1 MNSKIANYNKQ
12 QLKGQLECMGLKGD
26 ETILIHS
33 SMKAIGAVDGGADT
47 VLDVWMEYFKNGL
60 LLLPTHTWKTVNADN
75 PVYNPYTTPSCVG
88 LLTNMFM
95 KRDGVIRS
103 LHPTHSMS
111 GYGKNAAE
119 YLAGEEYNNT
129 PCTPGGCYDRLKE
142 VGGKVLLVGVG
153 HERNTYIHSVEE
165 VLNVPNRLSDMPMEL
180 VIELQEQSN
189 NSGKLPRY
197 NRDDGWKTHINSGEI
212 YIDNNETHI
221 NSDKIHID
229 NDGMYCADNGKC
241 SNGNEEISGQYNNRL
256 YRKVYVRKHYNAQ
269 QPHISEDFA
278 KLNQIFLDSGVVRKV
293 KFGDADSL
301 LCDAKGM
308 FNIVRQVIAP
318 DPESIVTKD
327 TLSMPEY

>member
-1 MNSKIANYNKQ
+1 MNSKIGNYNKQ
-12 QLKGQLECMGLKGD
+12 QLKDQLESMGLKGD

-47 VLDVWMEYFKNGL
+47 VLDAWMEYFKDGL
-60 LLLPTHTWKTVNADN
+60 FLLPTHTWKTVNADN

-180 VIELQEQSN
+180 VIELQEESN
-189 NSGKLPRY
+189 NSGKLPPY
-197 NRDDGWKTHINSGEI
+197 NRDEGWKKHT
-212 YIDNNETHI
+212 DN
-221 NSDKIHID
+221 KL
-229 NDGMYCADNGKC
+229 C
-241 SNGNEEISGQYNNRL
+241 
-256 YRKVYVRKHYNAQ
+256 RKVYVRKHYNAQ

-318 DPESIVTKD
+318 DPECIVTKD

>member
-1 MNSKIANYNKQ
+1 MNSKIGNYNKQ
-12 QLKGQLECMGLKGD
+12 QLKDQLESMGLKGD

-47 VLDVWMEYFKNGL
+47 VLDAWMEYFKDGL

-180 VIELQEQSN
+180 VIELQEESN
-189 NSGKLPRY
+189 NSGKLPPY
-197 NRDDGWKTHINSGEI
+197 NRDDGWKKHT
-212 YIDNNETHI
+212 DN
-221 NSDKIHID
+221 KL
-229 NDGMYCADNGKC
+229 C
-241 SNGNEEISGQYNNRL
+241 
-256 YRKVYVRKHYNAQ
+256 RKVYVRKHYNAQ
-269 QPHISEDFA
+269 QPHISEDFV
-278 KLNQIFLDSGVVRKV
+278 KLNQIFLDSGVVKKV

-318 DPESIVTKD
+318 DPECIVTKD

>member
-1 MNSKIANYNKQ
+1 MNSKIGNYNKQ
-12 QLKGQLECMGLKGD
+12 QLKDQLKSMGLKGD

-33 SMKAIGAVDGGADT
+33 SMKSIGEVDGGADT
-47 VLDVWMEYFKNGL
+47 VLDAWMEYFKDGL

-180 VIELQEQSN
+180 VIELQEESN
-189 NSGKLPRY
+189 NSGKLPPY
-197 NRDDGWKTHINSGEI
+197 NRDEGWKKHT
-212 YIDNNETHI
+212 DN
-221 NSDKIHID
+221 KL
-229 NDGMYCADNGKC
+229 C
-241 SNGNEEISGQYNNRL
+241 
-256 YRKVYVRKHYNAQ
+256 RKVYVRKHYNAQ
-269 QPHISEDFA
+269 QPHISEDFV

-318 DPESIVTKD
+318 DPGCIVTKD

>member
-1 MNSKIANYNKQ
+1 MNSKIGNYNKQ
-12 QLKGQLECMGLKGD
+12 QLKDQLESMGLKGD

-47 VLDVWMEYFKNGL
+47 VLDAWMEYFKDGL

-180 VIELQEQSN
+180 VIELQEESN
-189 NSGKLPRY
+189 NSGKLPPY
-197 NRDDGWKTHINSGEI
+197 NRDEGWKKHT
-212 YIDNNETHI
+212 DN
-221 NSDKIHID
+221 KL
-229 NDGMYCADNGKC
+229 C
-241 SNGNEEISGQYNNRL
+241 
-256 YRKVYVRKHYNAQ
+256 RKVYVRKHYNAQ
-269 QPHISEDFA
+269 QPHISEDFV
-278 KLNQIFLDSGVVRKV
+278 KLNQIFLDSGVVIKV

-308 FNIVRQVIAP
+308 FNIVRQVVAP
-318 DPESIVTKD
+318 DPECIVTKD

>member
-1 MNSKIANYNKQ
+1 MNSKIGNYNKQ
-12 QLKGQLECMGLKGD
+12 QLKDQLKSMGLKGD

-47 VLDVWMEYFKNGL
+47 VLDAWMEYFKDGL

-180 VIELQEQSN
+180 VIELQEESN
-189 NSGKLPRY
+189 NSGKLPPY
-197 NRDDGWKTHINSGEI
+197 NRDDGWKKHT
-212 YIDNNETHI
+212 DN
-221 NSDKIHID
+221 K
-229 NDGMYCADNGKC
+229 
-241 SNGNEEISGQYNNRL
+241 L
-256 YRKVYVRKHYNAQ
+256 YRKVYVRKHYNAK
-269 QPHISEDFA
+269 QPHISEDFV

-318 DPESIVTKD
+318 DPECIVTKD

>member
-1 MNSKIANYNKQ
+1 MNSKIGNYNKQ
-12 QLKGQLECMGLKGD
+12 QLKDQLKSMGLKGD

-33 SMKAIGAVDGGADT
+33 SMKSIGEVDGGVDA
-47 VLDVWMEYFKNGL
+47 VLDAWMEYFKDGL

-75 PVYNPYTTPSCVG
+75 PVYNPQTTPSCVG

-103 LHPTHSMS
+103 LHPTHSMA

-129 PCTPGGCYDRLKE
+129 PCTPGGCYDRLKDA
-142 VGGKVLLVGVG
+142 GGKVLLVGVG

-180 VIELQEQSN
+180 VIELQEESN
-189 NSGKLPRY
+189 NSGKLPPY
-197 NRDDGWKTHINSGEI
+197 NRDDGWKKHT
-212 YIDNNETHI
+212 D
-221 NSDKIHID
+221 
-229 NDGMYCADNGKC
+229 
-241 SNGNEEISGQYNNRL
+241 NRL

-269 QPHISEDFA
+269 QPHISEDFV

-318 DPESIVTKD
+318 DPECIVTKD

>member
-1 MNSKIANYNKQ
+1 MNSKTGNYSKQ
-12 QLKGQLECMGLKGD
+12 QLKDQLESMGLKGD

-33 SMKAIGAVDGGADT
+33 SMKSIGEVDGGVDA
-47 VLDVWMEYFKNGL
+47 VLDAWMEYFKDGL

-75 PVYNPYTTPSCVG
+75 PVYNPQTTPSCVG

-103 LHPTHSMS
+103 LHPTHSMA

-129 PCTPGGCYDRLKE
+129 PCTPGGCYDRLKDA
-142 VGGKVLLVGVG
+142 GGKVLLVGVG

-180 VIELQEQSN
+180 VIELQEESN
-189 NSGKLPRY
+189 NSGKLPPY
-197 NRDDGWKTHINSGEI
+197 NRDDGWKKHT
-212 YIDNNETHI
+212 D
-221 NSDKIHID
+221 
-229 NDGMYCADNGKC
+229 
-241 SNGNEEISGQYNNRL
+241 NRL

-269 QPHISEDFA
+269 QPHISEDFV

-318 DPESIVTKD
+318 DPECIVTKD

>member
-1 MNSKIANYNKQ
+1 MNSKIGNYNKQ
-12 QLKGQLECMGLKGD
+12 QLKDQLESMGLKGD

-47 VLDVWMEYFKNGL
+47 VLDAWMEYFKDGL

-75 PVYNPYTTPSCVG
+75 PVYNPDTTPSCVG

-180 VIELQEQSN
+180 VIELQEESN
-189 NSGKLPRY
+189 NSGKLPPY
-197 NRDDGWKTHINSGEI
+197 NRDEGWKKHT
-212 YIDNNETHI
+212 DN
-221 NSDKIHID
+221 KL
-229 NDGMYCADNGKC
+229 C
-241 SNGNEEISGQYNNRL
+241 
-256 YRKVYVRKHYNAQ
+256 RKVYVRKHYNAQ
-269 QPHISEDFA
+269 QPHISEDFV
-278 KLNQIFLDSGVVRKV
+278 KLNQIFLDSGVVKKV

-318 DPESIVTKD
+318 DPECIVTKD

>member
-1 MNSKIANYNKQ
+1 MNSKIGNYNKQ
-12 QLKGQLECMGLKGD
+12 QLKGQLESMGLKGD

-47 VLDVWMEYFKNGL
+47 VLDAWMEYFKDGL

-180 VIELQEQSN
+180 VIELQEESN
-189 NSGKLPRY
+189 NSGKLPPY
-197 NRDDGWKTHINSGEI
+197 NRDDGWKKHT
-212 YIDNNETHI
+212 DN
-221 NSDKIHID
+221 KL
-229 NDGMYCADNGKC
+229 C
-241 SNGNEEISGQYNNRL
+241 
-256 YRKVYVRKHYNAQ
+256 RKVYVRKHYNAQ
-269 QPHISEDFA
+269 QPHISEDFV

-318 DPESIVTKD
+318 DPECIVTKD

>member
-1 MNSKIANYNKQ
+1 MNSKIGNYNKQ
-12 QLKGQLECMGLKGD
+12 QLKNQLESMGLKGD

-180 VIELQEQSN
+180 VIELREESN
-189 NSGKLPRY
+189 NSGKLPPY
-197 NRDDGWKTHINSGEI
+197 NRDEGWKKHT
-212 YIDNNETHI
+212 DN
-221 NSDKIHID
+221 KL
-229 NDGMYCADNGKC
+229 C
-241 SNGNEEISGQYNNRL
+241 
-256 YRKVYVRKHYNAQ
+256 RKVYVRKHYNAQ
-269 QPHISEDFA
+269 QPHISEDFV
-278 KLNQIFLDSGVVRKV
+278 KLNQIFLDSGVVKKV

-318 DPESIVTKD
+318 DPECIVTKD

>member
-1 MNSKIANYNKQ
+1 MNSKIGNYNKQ
-12 QLKGQLECMGLKGD
+12 QLKDQLESMGLKGD

-47 VLDVWMEYFKNGL
+47 VLDAWMEYFKDGL

-180 VIELQEQSN
+180 VIELQEESN
-189 NSGKLPRY
+189 NSGKLPPY
-197 NRDDGWKTHINSGEI
+197 NRDDGWKKHT
-212 YIDNNETHI
+212 DN
-221 NSDKIHID
+221 KL
-229 NDGMYCADNGKC
+229 C
-241 SNGNEEISGQYNNRL
+241 
-256 YRKVYVRKHYNAQ
+256 RKVYVRKHYNAQ
-269 QPHISEDFA
+269 QPHISEDFV

-293 KFGDADSL
+293 KFGYADSL

-318 DPESIVTKD
+318 DPECIVTKD

>member
-12 QLKGQLECMGLKGD
+12 QLKGQLESMGLKGD

-47 VLDVWMEYFKNGL
+47 VLDAWMEYFKDGL

-75 PVYNPYTTPSCVG
+75 PVYNPQTTPSCVG

-103 LHPTHSMS
+103 LHPTHSMA

-129 PCTPGGCYDRLKE
+129 PCTPGGCYDRLKDA
-142 VGGKVLLVGVG
+142 GGKVLLVGVG

-180 VIELQEQSN
+180 VIELQEESN
-189 NSGKLPRY
+189 NSGKLPPY
-197 NRDDGWKTHINSGEI
+197 NRDDGWKKHT
-212 YIDNNETHI
+212 D
-221 NSDKIHID
+221 
-229 NDGMYCADNGKC
+229 
-241 SNGNEEISGQYNNRL
+241 NRL

-269 QPHISEDFA
+269 QPHISEDFV
-278 KLNQIFLDSGVVRKV
+278 KLNQIFLDRGVVRKV

-308 FNIVRQVIAP
+308 FNIVRQVIAS
-318 DPESIVTKD
+318 DPECIVTKD

>member
-12 QLKGQLECMGLKGD
+12 QLKDQLKSMGLKGD

-47 VLDVWMEYFKNGL
+47 VLDAWMEYFKDGL

-180 VIELQEQSN
+180 VIELFKEDEDN
-189 NSGKLPRY
+189 KNKNKNKKLPHY
-197 NRDDGWKTHINSGEI
+197 NMADGWKKC
-212 YIDNNETHI
+212 IDNNVEH
-221 NSDKIHID
+221 D
-229 NDGMYCADNGKC
+229 N
-241 SNGNEEISGQYNNRL
+241 NNKL

-269 QPHISEDFA
+269 QPHISEDFV
-278 KLNQIFLDSGVVRKV
+278 KLNQIFLDSGVVKKV

-308 FNIVRQVIAP
+308 FNVVRHVIAP
-318 DPESIVTKD
+318 DPECIVTKD

>member
-1 MNSKIANYNKQ
+1 MNSKIGNYNKQ
-12 QLKGQLECMGLKGD
+12 QLKDQLKSMGLKGD

-33 SMKAIGAVDGGADT
+33 SMKSIGEVDGGADT
-47 VLDVWMEYFKNGL
+47 VLDAWMEYFKDGL

-75 PVYNPYTTPSCVG
+75 PVYNPQTTPSCVG

-103 LHPTHSMS
+103 LHPTHSMA
-111 GYGKNAAE
+111 GYGKSAAE

-129 PCTPGGCYDRLKE
+129 PCTPGGCYDRLRDA
-142 VGGKVLLVGVG
+142 GGKVLLVGVG

-180 VIELQEQSN
+180 VIELLKEDEDN
-189 NSGKLPRY
+189 KNKKLPHY
-197 NRDDGWKTHINSGEI
+197 NRADGWKKCIDSNGG
-212 YIDNNETHI
+212 YDNN
-221 NSDKIHID
+221 NKL
-229 NDGMYCADNGKC
+229 C
-241 SNGNEEISGQYNNRL
+241 
-256 YRKVYVRKHYNAQ
+256 RKVYVRKHYNAQ
-269 QPHISEDFA
+269 QPHISEDFV
-278 KLNQIFLDSGVVRKV
+278 KLNQIFLDSGVVKKV

-308 FNIVRQVIAP
+308 FNVVRQVIAP
-318 DPESIVTKD
+318 DPECIVTKD

>member
-1 MNSKIANYNKQ
+1 MNSKIGNYNKQ
-12 QLKGQLECMGLKGD
+12 QLKDQLESMGLKGD

-47 VLDVWMEYFKNGL
+47 VLDAWMEYFKDGL

-142 VGGKVLLVGVG
+142 VCGKVLLVGVG

-180 VIELQEQSN
+180 VIELQEESN
-189 NSGKLPRY
+189 NSGKLPPY
-197 NRDDGWKTHINSGEI
+197 NRDDGWKKHT
-212 YIDNNETHI
+212 D
-221 NSDKIHID
+221 
-229 NDGMYCADNGKC
+229 
-241 SNGNEEISGQYNNRL
+241 NRL

-269 QPHISEDFA
+269 QPHISEDFV

-318 DPESIVTKD
+318 DPECIVTKD

>member
-1 MNSKIANYNKQ
+1 MNSKIGNYNKQ
-12 QLKGQLECMGLKGD
+12 QLKNQLESMGLKGD

-180 VIELQEQSN
+180 VIELQEESN
-189 NSGKLPRY
+189 NSGKLPPY
-197 NRDDGWKTHINSGEI
+197 NRDDGWKKHT
-212 YIDNNETHI
+212 DN
-221 NSDKIHID
+221 KL
-229 NDGMYCADNGKC
+229 C
-241 SNGNEEISGQYNNRL
+241 
-256 YRKVYVRKHYNAQ
+256 RKVYVRKHYNAQ
-269 QPHISEDFA
+269 QPHISEDFV
-278 KLNQIFLDSGVVRKV
+278 KLNKIFLDRGVVRKV

-318 DPESIVTKD
+318 DPECIVTKD

>member
-47 VLDVWMEYFKNGL
+47 VLDAWMEYFKDGL

-180 VIELQEQSN
+180 VIELQEESN
-189 NSGKLPRY
+189 NSGKLPPY
-197 NRDDGWKTHINSGEI
+197 NRDEGWKKHT
-212 YIDNNETHI
+212 DN
-221 NSDKIHID
+221 KL
-229 NDGMYCADNGKC
+229 C
-241 SNGNEEISGQYNNRL
+241 
-256 YRKVYVRKHYNAQ
+256 RKVYVRKHYNAQ
-269 QPHISEDFA
+269 QPHISEDFV

-318 DPESIVTKD
+318 DPGCIVTKD

>member
-1 MNSKIANYNKQ
+1 MNSKIGNYNKQ
-12 QLKGQLECMGLKGD
+12 QLKNQLESMGLKGD

-180 VIELQEQSN
+180 VIELQEESN
-189 NSGKLPRY
+189 NSGKLPPY
-197 NRDDGWKTHINSGEI
+197 NRDDGWKKHT
-212 YIDNNETHI
+212 DN
-221 NSDKIHID
+221 KL
-229 NDGMYCADNGKC
+229 C
-241 SNGNEEISGQYNNRL
+241 
-256 YRKVYVRKHYNAQ
+256 RKVYVRKHYNAQ
-269 QPHISEDFA
+269 QPHISEDFVN
-278 KLNQIFLDSGVVRKV
+278 LNKIFLDRGVVRKV

-318 DPESIVTKD
+318 DPECIVTKD

>member
-1 MNSKIANYNKQ
+1 MNSKIGNYNKQ
-12 QLKGQLECMGLKGD
+12 QLKDQLESMGLKGD

-47 VLDVWMEYFKNGL
+47 VLDAWMEYFKDGL

-119 YLAGEEYNNT
+119 YLAGEEYHNT

-180 VIELQEQSN
+180 VIELQEESN
-189 NSGKLPRY
+189 NSGKLPPY
-197 NRDDGWKTHINSGEI
+197 NRDEGWKKHT
-212 YIDNNETHI
+212 DN
-221 NSDKIHID
+221 KL
-229 NDGMYCADNGKC
+229 C
-241 SNGNEEISGQYNNRL
+241 
-256 YRKVYVRKHYNAQ
+256 RKVYVRKHYNAQ
-269 QPHISEDFA
+269 QPHISEDFV

-318 DPESIVTKD
+318 DPGCIVTKD

>member
-1 MNSKIANYNKQ
+1 MNSKIGNYNKQ
-12 QLKGQLECMGLKGD
+12 QLQDQLESMGLKGD

-33 SMKAIGAVDGGADT
+33 SMKSIGEVDGGADT
-47 VLDVWMEYFKNGL
+47 VLDAWMEYFKDGL

-75 PVYNPYTTPSCVG
+75 PVYNLQTTPSCVG

-103 LHPTHSMS
+103 LHPTHSMA

-129 PCTPGGCYDRLKE
+129 PCTPGGCYDRLKDA
-142 VGGKVLLVGVG
+142 GGKVLLVGVG

-180 VIELQEQSN
+180 VIELLKEDEDN
-189 NSGKLPRY
+189 KNKKLPYY
-197 NRDDGWKTHINSGEI
+197 NRADGWKKCIDSNGG
-212 YIDNNETHI
+212 YDNN
-221 NSDKIHID
+221 NKL
-229 NDGMYCADNGKC
+229 C
-241 SNGNEEISGQYNNRL
+241 
-256 YRKVYVRKHYNAQ
+256 RKVYVRKHYNAQ
-269 QPHISEDFA
+269 QPHISEDFV
-278 KLNQIFLDSGVVRKV
+278 KLNQIFLDSRVVKKV

-308 FNIVRQVIAP
+308 FNVVRHVIAP
-318 DPESIVTKD
+318 DPECIVTKD

>member
-12 QLKGQLECMGLKGD
+12 QLKDQLESMGLKGG

-33 SMKAIGAVDGGADT
+33 SMKAIGVVNGGADT
-47 VLDVWMEYFKNGL
+47 VLYAWMEYFKDGL

-129 PCTPGGCYDRLKE
+129 PCTPGGCYDRLKDA
-142 VGGKVLLVGVG
+142 GGKVLLVGVG

-180 VIELQEQSN
+180 VIELQEESN
-189 NSGKLPRY
+189 NSGKLPPY
-197 NRDDGWKTHINSGEI
+197 NRDDGWKKHT
-212 YIDNNETHI
+212 DN
-221 NSDKIHID
+221 KL
-229 NDGMYCADNGKC
+229 C
-241 SNGNEEISGQYNNRL
+241 
-256 YRKVYVRKHYNAQ
+256 RKVYVRKHYNAQ
-269 QPHISEDFA
+269 QPHISEDFV
-278 KLNQIFLDSGVVRKV
+278 KLNQIFLDRGVVRKV

-318 DPESIVTKD
+318 DPECIVTKD

>member
-1 MNSKIANYNKQ
+1 MNSKIGNYNKQ
-12 QLKGQLECMGLKGD
+12 QLKDQLESMGLKGD

-47 VLDVWMEYFKNGL
+47 VLDAWMEYFKDGL

-180 VIELQEQSN
+180 VIELQEESN
-189 NSGKLPRY
+189 NSGKLPPY
-197 NRDDGWKTHINSGEI
+197 NRDEGWKKHT
-212 YIDNNETHI
+212 DN
-221 NSDKIHID
+221 KL
-229 NDGMYCADNGKC
+229 C
-241 SNGNEEISGQYNNRL
+241 
-256 YRKVYVRKHYNAQ
+256 RKVYVRKHYNAQ
-269 QPHISEDFA
+269 QQHISEDFV
-278 KLNQIFLDSGVVRKV
+278 KLNQIFLDSGVVKKV

-318 DPESIVTKD
+318 DPECIVTKD

>member
-1 MNSKIANYNKQ
+1 MNSKIGNYNKQ
-12 QLKGQLECMGLKGD
+12 QLKDQLESMGLKGD

-33 SMKAIGAVDGGADT
+33 SMKSIGEVDGGADS
-47 VLDVWMEYFKNGL
+47 VLDAWMEYFKDGL

-75 PVYNPYTTPSCVG
+75 PVYNPQTTPSCVG

-103 LHPTHSMS
+103 LHPTHSMA

-129 PCTPGGCYDRLKE
+129 PCTPGGCYDRLKDA
-142 VGGKVLLVGVG
+142 GGKVLLVGVG

-180 VIELQEQSN
+180 VIELLKEDKDN
-189 NSGKLPRY
+189 KNKKLPHY
-197 NRDDGWKTHINSGEI
+197 NRADGWKKCIDSNGG
-212 YIDNNETHI
+212 YDNN
-221 NSDKIHID
+221 NKL
-229 NDGMYCADNGKC
+229 C
-241 SNGNEEISGQYNNRL
+241 
-256 YRKVYVRKHYNAQ
+256 RKVYVRKHYNAQ
-269 QPHISEDFA
+269 QPHISEDFV
-278 KLNQIFLDSGVVRKV
+278 KLNQIFLDSGVVKKV

-308 FNIVRQVIAP
+308 FNVVRQVIAP
-318 DPESIVTKD
+318 DPECIVTKD

>member
-1 MNSKIANYNKQ
+1 MNSKIGNYNKQ
-12 QLKGQLECMGLKGD
+12 QLKDQLESMGLKGD

-47 VLDVWMEYFKNGL
+47 VLDAWMEYFKDGL

-153 HERNTYIHSVEE
+153 LERNTYIHSVEE

-180 VIELQEQSN
+180 VIELQEESN
-189 NSGKLPRY
+189 NSGKLPPY
-197 NRDDGWKTHINSGEI
+197 NRDDGWKKHT
-212 YIDNNETHI
+212 DN
-221 NSDKIHID
+221 K
-229 NDGMYCADNGKC
+229 
-241 SNGNEEISGQYNNRL
+241 L
-256 YRKVYVRKHYNAQ
+256 YRKVYVRKHYNAK
-269 QPHISEDFA
+269 QPHISEDFV

-318 DPESIVTKD
+318 DPECIVTKD

>member
-12 QLKGQLECMGLKGD
+12 QLKGQLESMGLKGD

-47 VLDVWMEYFKNGL
+47 VLNAWMEYFKDGL
-60 LLLPTHTWKTVNADN
+60 LLLPAHTWKTVNADN

-180 VIELQEQSN
+180 VIELQEESN
-189 NSGKLPRY
+189 NSGKLPPY
-197 NRDDGWKTHINSGEI
+197 NRDDGWKKHT
-212 YIDNNETHI
+212 D
-221 NSDKIHID
+221 
-229 NDGMYCADNGKC
+229 
-241 SNGNEEISGQYNNRL
+241 NRL

-269 QPHISEDFA
+269 QPHISEDFV

-308 FNIVRQVIAP
+308 FNVVRHVIAP
-318 DPESIVTKD
+318 DPECIVTKD

>member
-1 MNSKIANYNKQ
+1 MNSKIGNYNKQ
-12 QLKGQLECMGLKGD
+12 QLKDQLESMGLKGD

-47 VLDVWMEYFKNGL
+47 VLDAWMEYFKDGL

-180 VIELQEQSN
+180 VIELQEESN
-189 NSGKLPRY
+189 NSGKLPPY
-197 NRDDGWKTHINSGEI
+197 NRDEGWKKHT
-212 YIDNNETHI
+212 DN
-221 NSDKIHID
+221 KL
-229 NDGMYCADNGKC
+229 C
-241 SNGNEEISGQYNNRL
+241 
-256 YRKVYVRKHYNAQ
+256 RKVYVRKHYNAQ
-269 QPHISEDFA
+269 QPHISEDFV
-278 KLNQIFLDSGVVRKV
+278 KLNQIFLDRGVVRKV

-318 DPESIVTKD
+318 DPECIVTKD

>member
-1 MNSKIANYNKQ
+1 MNSKIGNYNKQ
-12 QLKGQLECMGLKGD
+12 QLKDQLESMGLKGD

-47 VLDVWMEYFKNGL
+47 VLDAWMEYFKDGL
-60 LLLPTHTWKTVNADN
+60 LLLPTHTWKTVNVDN

-180 VIELQEQSN
+180 VIELQEESN
-189 NSGKLPRY
+189 DSGKLPPY
-197 NRDDGWKTHINSGEI
+197 NRDDGWKKHT
-212 YIDNNETHI
+212 DN
-221 NSDKIHID
+221 KL
-229 NDGMYCADNGKC
+229 C
-241 SNGNEEISGQYNNRL
+241 
-256 YRKVYVRKHYNAQ
+256 RKVYVRKHYNAQ
-269 QPHISEDFA
+269 QPHISEDFV

-293 KFGDADSL
+293 KFGYADSL

-318 DPESIVTKD
+318 DPECIVTKD

>member
-1 MNSKIANYNKQ
+1 MNSKIGNYNKQ
-12 QLKGQLECMGLKGD
+12 QLKDQLESMGLKGD

-47 VLDVWMEYFKNGL
+47 VLDAWMEYFKDGL

-153 HERNTYIHSVEE
+153 HER
-165 VLNVPNRLSDMPMEL
+165 L
-180 VIELQEQSN
+180 
-189 NSGKLPRY
+189 
-197 NRDDGWKTHINSGEI
+197 I
-212 YIDNNETHI
+212 YIVL
-221 NSDKIHID
+221 KR
-229 NDGMYCADNGKC
+229 C
-241 SNGNEEISGQYNNRL
+241 
-256 YRKVYVRKHYNAQ
+256 
-269 QPHISEDFA
+269 
-278 KLNQIFLDSGVVRKV
+278 
-293 KFGDADSL
+293 
-301 LCDAKGM
+301 
-308 FNIVRQVIAP
+308 
-318 DPESIVTKD
+318 
-327 TLSMPEY
+327 

>member
-1 MNSKIANYNKQ
+1 MNSKIGNYNKQ
-12 QLKGQLECMGLKGD
+12 QLKDQLESMGLKGD

-33 SMKAIGAVDGGADT
+33 SMKSIGEVDGGADT
-47 VLDVWMEYFKNGL
+47 VLDAWMEYFKDGL

-75 PVYNPYTTPSCVG
+75 PVYNPQTTPSCVG

-103 LHPTHSMS
+103 LHPTHSMA
-111 GYGKNAAE
+111 GYGKSAAE

-129 PCTPGGCYDRLKE
+129 PCTPGGCYDRLKDA
-142 VGGKVLLVGVG
+142 GGKVLLVGVG

-180 VIELQEQSN
+180 VIELLKEDKDN
-189 NSGKLPRY
+189 KNKKLPHY
-197 NRDDGWKTHINSGEI
+197 NRADGWKKCIDSNGG
-212 YIDNNETHI
+212 YDNN
-221 NSDKIHID
+221 NKL
-229 NDGMYCADNGKC
+229 C
-241 SNGNEEISGQYNNRL
+241 
-256 YRKVYVRKHYNAQ
+256 RKVYVRKHYNAQ
-269 QPHISEDFA
+269 QPHISEDFV
-278 KLNQIFLDSGVVRKV
+278 KLNQIFLDSGVVKKV

-308 FNIVRQVIAP
+308 FNVVRHVIAP
-318 DPESIVTKD
+318 DPECIVTKD

>member
-1 MNSKIANYNKQ
+1 MNSKIGNYNKQ
-12 QLKGQLECMGLKGD
+12 QLKDQLESMGLKGD

-47 VLDVWMEYFKNGL
+47 VLDAWMEYFKDGL

-180 VIELQEQSN
+180 VIELQEESN
-189 NSGKLPRY
+189 NSGKLPPY
-197 NRDDGWKTHINSGEI
+197 NRDEGWKKHT
-212 YIDNNETHI
+212 DNKLCI
-221 NSDKIHID
+221 
-229 NDGMYCADNGKC
+229 
-241 SNGNEEISGQYNNRL
+241 
-256 YRKVYVRKHYNAQ
+256 KVYVRKHYNAQ
-269 QPHISEDFA
+269 QPHISEDFV

-318 DPESIVTKD
+318 DPGCIVTKD

>member
-12 QLKGQLECMGLKGD
+12 QLKGQLESMGLKGD

-47 VLDVWMEYFKNGL
+47 VLDAWMEYFKDGL

-180 VIELQEQSN
+180 VIELQEESN
-189 NSGKLPRY
+189 NSGKLPPY
-197 NRDDGWKTHINSGEI
+197 NRDDGWKKHT
-212 YIDNNETHI
+212 DN
-221 NSDKIHID
+221 KL
-229 NDGMYCADNGKC
+229 C
-241 SNGNEEISGQYNNRL
+241 
-256 YRKVYVRKHYNAQ
+256 RKVYVRKHYNAQ
-269 QPHISEDFA
+269 QPHISEDFV
-278 KLNQIFLDSGVVRKV
+278 KLNKIFLDRGVVRKV

-318 DPESIVTKD
+318 DPECIVTKD

>member
-1 MNSKIANYNKQ
+1 MNSKIGNYNKQ
-12 QLKGQLECMGLKGD
+12 QLKDQLESMGLKGD

-33 SMKAIGAVDGGADT
+33 SMKSIGEVDGGADS
-47 VLDVWMEYFKNGL
+47 VLDAWMEYFKDGL

-75 PVYNPYTTPSCVG
+75 PVYNPQTTPSCVG

-103 LHPTHSMS
+103 LHPTHSMA
-111 GYGKNAAE
+111 GYGKSAAE

-129 PCTPGGCYDRLKE
+129 PCTPGGCYDRLKDA
-142 VGGKVLLVGVG
+142 GGKVLLVGVG

-180 VIELQEQSN
+180 VIELLKEDEDN
-189 NSGKLPRY
+189 KNKNLPHY
-197 NRDDGWKTHINSGEI
+197 NRADGWKKCIDSNGG
-212 YIDNNETHI
+212 YDNN
-221 NSDKIHID
+221 NKL
-229 NDGMYCADNGKC
+229 C
-241 SNGNEEISGQYNNRL
+241 
-256 YRKVYVRKHYNAQ
+256 RKVYVRKHYNAQ
-269 QPHISEDFA
+269 QPHISEDFV
-278 KLNQIFLDSGVVRKV
+278 KLNQIFLDSGVVKKV

-308 FNIVRQVIAP
+308 FNVVRQVIAP
-318 DPESIVTKD
+318 DPECIVTKD

>member
-12 QLKGQLECMGLKGD
+12 QLKGQLESMGLKGD

-47 VLDVWMEYFKNGL
+47 VLDAWMEYFKDGL

-75 PVYNPYTTPSCVG
+75 PVYNPQTTPSCVG

-95 KRDGVIRS
+95 KREGVIRS
-103 LHPTHSMS
+103 LHPTHSMA

-129 PCTPGGCYDRLKE
+129 PCTPGGCYDRLKD
-142 VGGKVLLVGVG
+142 VSGKVLLVGVG

-180 VIELQEQSN
+180 VIELQEESN
-189 NSGKLPRY
+189 NSGKLPPY
-197 NRDDGWKTHINSGEI
+197 NRDDGWKKHT
-212 YIDNNETHI
+212 DN
-221 NSDKIHID
+221 KL
-229 NDGMYCADNGKC
+229 C
-241 SNGNEEISGQYNNRL
+241 
-256 YRKVYVRKHYNAQ
+256 RKVYVRKHYNAQ
-269 QPHISEDFA
+269 QPHISEDFV

-318 DPESIVTKD
+318 DPECIVTKD

>member
-1 MNSKIANYNKQ
+1 MNSKIGNYNKQ
-12 QLKGQLECMGLKGD
+12 QLKDQLESMGLKGD

-33 SMKAIGAVDGGADT
+33 SMKSIGEVDGGADS
-47 VLDVWMEYFKNGL
+47 VLDAWMEYFKDGL

-75 PVYNPYTTPSCVG
+75 PVYNPQTTPSCVG

-103 LHPTHSMS
+103 LHPTHSMA
-111 GYGKNAAE
+111 GYGKSAAE

-129 PCTPGGCYDRLKE
+129 PCTPGGCYDRLKDA
-142 VGGKVLLVGVG
+142 GGKVLLVGVG

-180 VIELQEQSN
+180 VIELLKEDEDN
-189 NSGKLPRY
+189 KNKKLPHY
-197 NRDDGWKTHINSGEI
+197 NRADGWKKCIDSNGG
-212 YIDNNETHI
+212 YDNN
-221 NSDKIHID
+221 NKL
-229 NDGMYCADNGKC
+229 C
-241 SNGNEEISGQYNNRL
+241 
-256 YRKVYVRKHYNAQ
+256 RKVYVRKHYNAQ
-269 QPHISEDFA
+269 QPHISEDFV
-278 KLNQIFLDSGVVRKV
+278 KLNQIFLDSGVVKKV

-308 FNIVRQVIAP
+308 FNVVRHVIAP
-318 DPESIVTKD
+318 DPECIVTKD

>member
-1 MNSKIANYNKQ
+1 MNSKIGNYNKQ
-12 QLKGQLECMGLKGD
+12 QLKDQLKSMGLKGD

-33 SMKAIGAVDGGADT
+33 SMKSIGEVDGGADT
-47 VLDVWMEYFKNGL
+47 VLDAWMEYFKDGL

-75 PVYNPYTTPSCVG
+75 PVYNPQTTPSCVG

-103 LHPTHSMS
+103 LHPTHSMA

-129 PCTPGGCYDRLKE
+129 PCTPGGCYDRLKDA
-142 VGGKVLLVGVG
+142 GGKVLLVGVG

-180 VIELQEQSN
+180 VIELLKEDEDN
-189 NSGKLPRY
+189 KNKNKNKKLPHY
-197 NRDDGWKTHINSGEI
+197 NRADGWKKCIDSNGG
-212 YIDNNETHI
+212 YDNN
-221 NSDKIHID
+221 NKL
-229 NDGMYCADNGKC
+229 C
-241 SNGNEEISGQYNNRL
+241 
-256 YRKVYVRKHYNAQ
+256 RKVYVRKHYNAQ
-269 QPHISEDFA
+269 QLHISEDFV
-278 KLNQIFLDSGVVRKV
+278 KLNQIFLDSGVVKKV

-308 FNIVRQVIAP
+308 FNVVRHVIAP
-318 DPESIVTKD
+318 DPECIVTKD